1 MSIYII
7 SEILLSEGD
16 MVVVGDP
23 SYFAVNMIF
32 QKSGAVIKTIPVD
45 EEGIR
50 TDLIEEL
57 CKKTKIRML
66 YLTPHHHYPTT
77 VPLSAQRRIE
87 LLSLALSMVSPL

>member
-57 CKKTKIRML
+57 CKRPK
-66 YLTPHHHYPTT
+66 
-77 VPLSAQRRIE
+77 
-87 LLSLALSMVSPL
+87 